1 MNDQYWMIAAVV
13 WALCVSASGVLSL
26 WRPGRDRRWVWGLML
41 ALLLIQSMA
50 LMERGALG
58 ATCPIRG
65 RSEVL
70 FFLGW
75 ALNAFYL
82 VLGRPYRMSVV
93 GSFTAP
99 LVAVLSLLSVV
110 FYDPVIHSLHGQ
122 GWLTWHIGLAMLGYG
137 ALGLSAL
144 SAVVFLIQNSLMK
157 AGKLTGLS
165 RNLPPVRTLQSCM
178 IRLID
183 AGFLLLMM
191 AQVCGLQA
199 WVSIPCAKWAVAAAV
214 SVGYLLLIAVT
225 YLRGLPGKVL
235 AWWSIGLYVLS
246 LSIFL
251 VLQ

>member
-13 WALCVSASGVLSL
+13 WALCVSGSGALSL
-26 WRPGRDRRWVWGLML
+26 FHPGRSRRLVWVLML
-41 ALLLIQSMA
+41 VLMLIQSVA
-50 LMERGALG
+50 LMERSALG

-82 VLGRPYRMSVV
+82 VLGRPYRMSVI
-93 GSFTAP
+93 GAFTAP
-99 LVAVLSLLSVV
+99 LVAVLSLLAVL
-110 FYDPVIHSLHGQ
+110 FYDPVVQSLVGQ

-157 AGKLTGLS
+157 AGRLTGLS

-183 AGFLLLMM
+183 AGFLLLML
-191 AQVCGLQA
+191 AQICGLQA
-199 WVSIPCAKWAVAAAV
+199 WMAIPVAKCVVAAAV
-214 SVGYLLLIAVT
+214 SVGYLLLISVT